1 MVPVVNITLKDIPK
15 GLHERLR
22 ATAKRTGRSLNKQI
36 LFTLDQAISPKKTSR
51 AALLDRIQR
60 RRDEMTLCFDDKSL
74 QDAINDGRE

>member
-1 MVPVVNITLKDIPK
+1 
-15 GLHERLR
+15 
-22 ATAKRTGRSLNKQI
+22 LNKQI

-60 RRDEMTLCFDDKSL
+60 RRDEMTLCIDDKSL